1 MAKQRRKAS
10 PALTTQL
17 RKEAGDKCANPG
29 CTHWRTDIHHIKPWA
44 VFQTHDAKHMIAIC
58 PSCHREV
65 HHGRLEITDEIV
77 RQWKIIIRPSRPDS
91 YQLFAEPGPNP
102 RVLLGAFCVQSN
114 RGGATVFDL
123 SNNNALS
130 FRVLDGDALQVS
142 LRLKKLSGTEVLHV
156 TDNLV
161 RVPAADGVNFE
172 GPRDGKVLVTVPAT
186 EEFIPPWAITG
197 MWNAEPKYADS
208 GRVVAL
214 DIEVLKRGLIK
225 VQGFWATESETI
237 VITQDQ
243 FCVCTR
249 HGKYPLIVY
258 GGGENSVFV
267 HGGPVSKA
275 MFMAAASHH
284 VMRTP

>member
-10 PALTTQL
+10 PALKTKI

-44 VFQTHDAKHMIAIC
+44 VYQTHDAKHMIAIC
-58 PSCHREV
+58 PTCHSEV
-65 HHGRLEITDEIV
+65 HHGRLEISDEKV
-77 RQWKIIIRPSRPDS
+77 YQWKNIIRPSRPAA
-91 YQLFAEPGPNP
+91 YQLFAEPAPNP
-102 RVLLGAFCVQSN
+102 KVLLGAFCVQSS
-114 RGGATVFDL
+114 RDGATVFDL
-123 SNNNALS
+123 SNNSALS

-156 TDNLV
+156 TDNFV
-161 RVPAADGVNFE
+161 RVPAADGVNFD
-172 GPRDGKVLVTVPAT
+172 GRDGKVLVTVPAT

-214 DIEVLKRGLIK
+214 DIEVLKPGLIK

-237 VITQDQ
+237 VITQDHL
-243 FCVCTR
+243 CMCTR
-249 HGKYPLIVY
+249 RGEYPLIMR
-258 GGGENSVFV
+258 GGGENTVFL
-267 HGGPVSKA
+267 HGGPVTKA
-275 MFMAAASHH
+275 MFMAAASHNQ
-284 VMRTP
+284 